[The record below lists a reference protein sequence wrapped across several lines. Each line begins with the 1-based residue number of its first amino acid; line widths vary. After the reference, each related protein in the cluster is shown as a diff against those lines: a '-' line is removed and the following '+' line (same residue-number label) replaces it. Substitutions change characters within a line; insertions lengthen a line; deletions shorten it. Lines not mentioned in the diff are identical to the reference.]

1 MSAQAPPLPRSKAEI
16 ADLRDKRTKGLHHL
30 VTLLV
35 KALASYDPPGIVAAI
50 STFVRYFTCLLEVLD
65 LLTKPKDNSINPKGA
80 SLS

>member
-1 MSAQAPPLPRSKAEI
+1 MSAQAPPLPRSI

-35 KALASYDPPGIVAAI
+35 KALASYDPPGIVDAI
-50 STFVRYFTCLLEVLD
+50 LTFVRYFHSLLEVLE
-65 LLTKPKDNSINPKGA
+65 LLIKPKDNSINPKGA